1 MRKKLLLLYPGE
13 FYAGKWGRLIELKPH
28 MIYVYSFLKDFF
40 DVSVVDLENEFS
52 RPKTESDL
60 AAFKKRALRRVL
72 AIEADYVTISC
83 WSSLNYLSSKFLA
96 QKIKQKKPDTII
108 IVGGYHP
115 TFVPQ
120 DFEYKGTPFDHVIR
134 GEIQNI
140 LKLFNF
146 KTNTGL
152 QTYEIRPSFSTY
164 PYYKAQKT
172 VGIFLGSGCPFQCH
186 FCMEYKRQ
194 WRRLPVSKAIER
206 ILKINHEMAPAYI
219 TIFDA
224 CFGLDKAWRRAFL
237 AELIRAKIR
246 CYFWFETRVDLIE
259 EEDIELMSELNLK
272 VDFGIDSFSA
282 TMLKIMNKT
291 RNPDSY
297 LQKVVTLSRKCS
309 EHKILHDA
317 FLIFNHPGETAD
329 TYAEFLQ
336 FLNETVS
343 PMLAGGYLRVFFQ
356 RYSFFPG
363 SYIFNHIDDFKEKYG
378 TEIQFPSWWK
388 QKENHFLASRAVV
401 PSKDSTGRPF
411 AVPLD
416 QISARIKALNSLSK
430 EKPLWER
437 LHTFNI

>member
-13 FYAGKWGRLIELKPH
+13 FYAGKWGRYIELKPH
-28 MIYVYSFLKDFF
+28 MIYVYSFLKDLF
-40 DVSVVDLENEFS
+40 DVSVVDLENELFK
-52 RPKTESDL
+52 PKTERDL
-60 AAFKKRALRRVL
+60 VEFKKRALRRVL
-72 AIEADYVTISC
+72 AIEADYVAISC

-96 QKIKQKKPDTII
+96 QKIKQKKPQTII

-120 DFEYKGTPFDHVIR
+120 DFEYEGTPFDHVIR

-140 LKLFNF
+140 LKLFSF
-146 KTNTGL
+146 KTNAGL
-152 QTYEIRPSFSTY
+152 QTYEIRPSFRTY

-206 ILKINHEMAPAYI
+206 VLEINNDMAPAYI
-219 TIFDA
+219 AIFDA
-224 CFGLDKAWRRAFL
+224 CFGLDKTWRRAFL
-237 AELIRAKIR
+237 AELIKTKIES
-246 CYFWFETRVDLIE
+246 YFWFETRVDLIE

-272 VDFGIDSFSA
+272 VDFGIDSFST
-282 TMLKIMNKT
+282 TMLNIMNKT
-291 RNPDSY
+291 RNPASY
-297 LQKVVTLSRKCS
+297 LQKFVTLSRKCS
-309 EHKILHDA
+309 ELKILHDA

-329 TYAEFLQ
+329 TYTEFLQ

-343 PMLAGGYLRVFFQ
+343 PVLAGGYLRVFFQ

-363 SYIFNHIDDFKEKYG
+363 SYIFNHIDDFKAEYG
-378 TEIQFPSWWK
+378 TEIQLPSWWK

-401 PSKDSTGRPF
+401 PSKDGAGKPF
-411 AVPLD
+411 TVPLD
-416 QISARIKALNSLSK
+416 QISVRIKEFNSLSK

-437 LHTFNI
+437 LHAFNL